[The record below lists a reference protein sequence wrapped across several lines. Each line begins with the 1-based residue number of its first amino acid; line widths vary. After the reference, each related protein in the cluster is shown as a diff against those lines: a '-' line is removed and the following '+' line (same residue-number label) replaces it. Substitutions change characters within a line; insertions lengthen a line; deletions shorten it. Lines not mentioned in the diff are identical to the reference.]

1 MVVYLKINS
10 PSVLVIQGWLLQ
22 VPPAVFGMH
31 VKLFGIEGTEIL
43 LVISCS

>member
-1 MVVYLKINS
+1 MVVHLKINS
-10 PSVLVIQGWLLQ
+10 PSVLVIPGWLLQ

-43 LVISCS
+43 LFISRS